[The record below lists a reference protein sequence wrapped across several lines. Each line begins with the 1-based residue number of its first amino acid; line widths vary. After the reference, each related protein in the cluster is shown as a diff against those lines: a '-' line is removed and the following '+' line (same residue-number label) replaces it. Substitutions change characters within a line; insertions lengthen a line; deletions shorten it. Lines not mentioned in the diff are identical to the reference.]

1 MKNIFKLIF
10 FTCAVSFI
18 LFSSDTDSIVG
29 NLKTE
34 ELFSLNYGNYEDEF
48 HLYTSEPAD
57 YFSSLVMRDG
67 FFYVADSASKKVNQ
81 FSSYGDLVSIL
92 YNPVNNPVPSFVQLS
107 DIEVANT
114 GFPTEAATKRS
125 TEYPFNKITGISTD
139 SRQYLYVVDY
149 LPEGRYET
157 DSETGQ
163 LLRQVV
169 LRFSADGTFI
179 DYIGQQGPGGIPFP
193 TIKNIYTTNNNELI
207 TVCISPEKYIVYWFS
222 EDGFLKYTIPFYFDQ
237 LPSINVENS
246 SESFASIGNIV
257 PDYNQQKLYIKID
270 YSSMTYD
277 ISSQVQSGINY
288 EKTVL
293 YTFNLLTEQYE
304 EPLAVPSYE
313 ETISS
318 EYSKEVYNIPYD
330 FLGITESGWYFFLL
344 ANKEGYSVMMIA
356 PNGEKIIKRN
366 LKINDDDL
374 IYYNISLSYNGI
386 ITGLLSDRQKTSVV
400 WWRTDSIIE
409 NFFVE

>member
-18 LFSSDTDSIVG
+18 LFSCDTDSIVG

-67 FFYVADSASKKVNQ
+67 FFYIADSASKKVNQ

-277 ISSQVQSGINY
+277 VSSQVQSGINY

>member
-18 LFSSDTDSIVG
+18 LFSCDTDSIVG

-67 FFYVADSASKKVNQ
+67 FFYIADSASKKVNQ

-207 TVCISPEKYIVYWFS
+207 TVCISLEKYIVYWFS

-257 PDYNQQKLYIKID
+257 PDYNLQKLYIKID

-277 ISSQVQSGINY
+277 VSSQVQSGINY

>member
-18 LFSSDTDSIVG
+18 LFSCDTDSIVG

-67 FFYVADSASKKVNQ
+67 FFYIADSASKKVNQ

-237 LPSINVENS
+237 LPSIDVENS

-277 ISSQVQSGINY
+277 VSSQVQSGINY

-366 LKINDDDL
+366 LKINDNDL

>member
-18 LFSSDTDSIVG
+18 LFSCDTDSIVG
-29 NLKTE
+29 HLKTA

-67 FFYVADSASKKVNQ
+67 FFYIADSASKKVNQ

-277 ISSQVQSGINY
+277 VSSQVQSGINY

>member
-18 LFSSDTDSIVG
+18 LFSCDTDSIVG

-67 FFYVADSASKKVNQ
+67 FFYIADSASKKVNQ

-237 LPSINVENS
+237 LPSIDMENS

-277 ISSQVQSGINY
+277 VSSQVQSGINY

>member
-18 LFSSDTDSIVG
+18 LFSCDTDSIVG